1 MAEVLALTAQPDL
14 KGRVNSMEQDGYTY
28 FPGALSAA
36 EVAELRKAMD
46 RLTPLDESYDRMT
59 SSTGVFLNKH
69 INNAFNR
76 DPIFLRY
83 LDISGVIELAEAVV
97 GDDCHVIAM
106 TAWITGPGR
115 PDQELHCDW
124 LPVELPEEVLADPRV
139 RVPVFITTAHVYLDD
154 MYEELGPTKFAPGSH
169 KSGRRPNGE
178 TMWKGAGEQS
188 VLCGAGDVVMFRS
201 EVWHRGSANTSDQPR
216 YLLQVTYA
224 QRWISQRFPPYLN
237 RLQFDPDILSKATPR
252 QLRLLG
258 DHVSGAYA

>member
-1 MAEVLALTAQPDL
+1 MANVLALTAQTEL
-14 KGRVNSMEQDGYTY
+14 EGRVNSIKQDGYAY
-28 FPGALSAA
+28 FPGVLSAA
-36 EVAELRKAMD
+36 EAAELRKAME
-46 RLTPLDESYDRMT
+46 RLKPLEESFDRMT

-76 DPIFLRY
+76 DPVFLRY
-83 LDISGVIELAEAVV
+83 LDIPGIIELAEAVA

-106 TAWITGPGR
+106 TAWITGPWR
-115 PDQELHCDW
+115 PDQKLHCDW
-124 LPVELPEEVLADPRV
+124 LPVELPEDVLADPRV
-139 RVPVFITTAHVYLDD
+139 KIPVFITTAHFYLND

-169 KSGRRPNGE
+169 KSGRNPNGE
-178 TMWKGAGEQS
+178 SMWKGAGEQS
-188 VLCGAGDVVMFRS
+188 VLCRAGDVVMFRS
-201 EVWHRGSANTSDQPR
+201 EMWHRGSANTSDEPR